1 MSTSAIDGRDWA
13 VIVGI
18 SGVSHDYKKKE
29 EDAKMTTGM
38 SRVELIPGGVYKKC
52 TKNGGFHLH
61 FE

>member
-29 EDAKMTTGM
+29 EDTKMTDRNESCRTNTRR
-38 SRVELIPGGVYKKC
+38 RVQKVHKKR
-52 TKNGGFHLH
+52 GFSPT
-61 FE
+61 F